1 MPFRISDATLF
12 HNAVRNARLNRFSL
26 AQIQA
31 EISSGKRILSVGD
44 APSDAARI
52 LDLRS
57 ASARVEQFR
66 RNIDS
71 ARSRLEPTESALAS
85 VSDVLTRL
93 RELAVS
99 ADVEEPQF
107 DLIKPEVE
115 QLYDQ
120 LLQLA
125 NTRTTYGFLFG
136 GFTTDSSPFTKVGNF
151 VDGVVDEVTPDPDVV
166 YSGDSGV
173 VRVQIGE
180 ATTID
185 VSVAGSAIF
194 EGDFAAPAG
203 TDPGRVNLFDL
214 VREFR
219 NRLEDP
225 TNPAFAVPG
234 VAEVIDDLDLAID
247 QVLELRGRTG
257 ASLNRLD
264 ITESQLQ
271 SLEIVQEAE
280 RSSLED
286 TDLIAAST
294 ELAQRENVYQASLA
308 VTARVLQPSLL
319 DFLR

>member
-71 ARSRLEPTESALAS
+71 ARSRLEPTEAALAS
-85 VSDVLTRL
+85 VRDVLTRL

-99 ADVEEPQF
+99 ADVGEPQF

-125 NTRTTYGFLFG
+125 NTRTTHGFLFG

-151 VDGVVDEVTPDPDVV
+151 VDGVVDEATPDPDVV

-180 ATTID
+180 ATSID

-194 EGDFAAPAG
+194 EGDFAPPAG
-203 TDPGRVNLFDL
+203 TDPGRANLFDL

-234 VAEVIDDLDLAID
+234 VAEVIDDFDLAID

-257 ASLNRLD
+257 ANLNRLD

-294 ELAQRENVYQASLA
+294 ELAQRENIYQASLA